1 MATKQ
6 SINSEKE
13 EETSTTEQSQQ
24 YREAKLETLA
34 EESETMRTTQIQV
47 LKQNETNTWFEH
59 TSELAW
65 SRQAL
70 CLPWTNGDL

>member
-6 SINSEKE
+6 SINSQIE
-13 EETSTTEQSQQ
+13 EGASTTEQSQQ

-47 LKQNETNTWFEH
+47 LKLNTKNTWFELI
-59 TSELAW
+59 SELAW
-65 SRQAL
+65 FRQAH
-70 CLPWTNGDL
+70 CLP